1 MKTFPDL
8 MESKSTE
15 KVVVSF
21 KIASLSLVRLRDPG
35 KRAPLS
41 LLLLSIPS
49 CLILHPGSSS
59 AKIKKKIKNKIE
71 IFSETVSGF
80 FFFTQALNPKVKK
93 KTVDPNP
100 NPNP

>member
-1 MKTFPDL
+1 MQISLMKTFSDL

-15 KVVVSF
+15 QVVVSF

-35 KRAPLS
+35 KRAPSS

-59 AKIKKKIKNKIE
+59 AKIKKKIE
-71 IFSETVSGF
+71 IFSETVSGCF
-80 FFFTQALNPKVKK
+80 FLHKP
-93 KTVDPNP
+93 
-100 NPNP
+100 

>member
-1 MKTFPDL
+1 MQISLMKTFPDL

-15 KVVVSF
+15 QVVVSF

-59 AKIKKKIKNKIE
+59 VKIKKKKIKNKIE

-80 FFFTQALNPKVKK
+80 FFFYTSPK
-93 KTVDPNP
+93 P
-100 NPNP
+100 